1 MKLFF
6 LALALGLVGG
16 PLRAVEVGDTYEKV
30 TDELGMP
37 ASKVET
43 GGVLTLNYPDATI
56 KLQEGKVAFIKMAE
70 VESGNSYKQVVET
83 KGDPASKMEAGISS
97 VLRYTDATIKLR
109 DGKVVSIKLAGSG
122 EGITAVNGT
131 AKAVSAVGV
140 GEWTTDYAA
149 ALSQARATKKT
160 VFLFF
165 TGSDWCGWCKRL
177 DKEVLSTSDFKTYA
191 RANLILVK
199 LDFPH
204 DIPQAAQLKARN
216 QKLAQQYGV
225 DGFPTIVVLNSAGK
239 NVGTLG
245 YMEGGPRAFL
255 KELKKF

>member
-6 LALALGLVGG
+6 LALALGLVAM

-30 TDELGMP
+30 TDELGVP
-37 ASKVET
+37 SNKVET
-43 GGVLTLNYPDATI
+43 GGVSTLNYPDATI
-56 KLQEGKVAFIKMAE
+56 KLQEGKVAFLKMAE
-70 VESGNSYKQVVET
+70 VESGNSYKQVVES
-83 KGDPASKMEAGISS
+83 KGVPASKIEAGVSS
-97 VLRYTDATIKLR
+97 VLRYADATIKLR

-131 AKAVSAVGV
+131 AKAMPAVGG

-165 TGSDWCGWCKRL
+165 TGSDWCAWYKRR
-177 DKEVLSTSDFKTYA
+177 DKEVLSTSAFKTYA

-199 LDFPH
+199 LDFPRNT
-204 DIPQAAQLKARN
+204 PLPAQLQARN
-216 QKLAQQYGV
+216 QKLAQQYGIE
-225 DGFPTIVVLNSAGK
+225 GFPTVVVLNSAGK

-245 YMEGGPRAFL
+245 YMEGGPRVFL
-255 KELKKF
+255 KELKKL

>member
-1 MKLFF
+1 MKSFF
-6 LALALGLVGG
+6 LALALGTFVM

-30 TDELGMP
+30 TDELGVP
-37 ASKVET
+37 TSKIET
-43 GGVLTLNYPDATI
+43 GGVLTLNYPDSTI
-56 KLQEGKVAFIKMAE
+56 KLQEGKIVFIKMAE
-70 VESGNSYKQVVET
+70 VESGSTYKQVVES
-83 KGDPASKMEAGISS
+83 KGDPASKIEAGVSS
-97 VLRYTDATIKLR
+97 VLRYADATIKLR

-122 EGITAVNGT
+122 EGITAASGMT
-131 AKAVSAVGV
+131 KATPAVGV

-177 DKEVLSTSDFKTYA
+177 DKEVLSTGDFKAYA

-199 LDFPH
+199 LDFPRN
-204 DIPQAAQLKARN
+204 IPLPAQLKARN
-216 QKLAQQYGV
+216 QKLAEQYGIE
-225 DGFPTIVVLNSAGK
+225 GYPTIVVLNSAGK

-245 YMEGGPRAFL
+245 YMEGGPRVFL
-255 KELKKF
+255 KELKKL